1 MRSRLLILLEETNR
15 REELSGWVL
24 SVHSVLDGVTVDL
37 DVRLLES
44 QRISSSDEDLL
55 LNKIDTGDLLGD
67 GMFHLEAG
75 VHFEEVEILVLVD
88 QEFNGTSALVTAS
101 FSEGNSLGSHLVTG
115 LRVEEGRGSLLDNL
129 LVTSLHRALTLG
141 HVNVVSMLIT
151 KDLILDVLG
160 LLDVFLNENSA
171 ITEGGDSLITRD
183 LEALDSFLVVEGN
196 THTLA
201 TTASG
206 GLDHHGIA
214 DLVGD
219 LEDFSV
225 TVDLTEEPRN
235 S

>member
-1 MRSRLLILLEETNR
+1 MRSRLLILLEETDR

-44 QRISSSDEDLL
+44 ERISSSDEDLL

-101 FSEGNSLGSHLVTG
+101 FSESNSLGSHLVTG

-129 LVTSLHRALTLG
+129 LVTSLHGALTLG
-141 HVNVVSMLIT
+141 HVHVVSMLIT

-171 ITEGGDSLITRD
+171 ITEGRDSLI
-183 LEALDSFLVVEGN
+183 A
-196 THTLA
+196 
-201 TTASG
+201 
-206 GLDHHGIA
+206 
-214 DLVGD
+214 
-219 LEDFSV
+219 
-225 TVDLTEEPRN
+225 
-235 S
+235 